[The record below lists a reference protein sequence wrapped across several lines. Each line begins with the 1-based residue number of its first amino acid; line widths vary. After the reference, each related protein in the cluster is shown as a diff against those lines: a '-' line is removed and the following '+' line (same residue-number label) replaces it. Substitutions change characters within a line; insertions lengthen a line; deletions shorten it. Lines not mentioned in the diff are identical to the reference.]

1 MTIIQNGRPFQNPAN
16 PVLMLQARPI
26 TNTPTRAIPK
36 KIVIFSLSFINPI
49 QSLFYFTCQPTC
61 IPK

>member
-36 KIVIFSLSFINPI
+36 KIVIFSLNFINLI